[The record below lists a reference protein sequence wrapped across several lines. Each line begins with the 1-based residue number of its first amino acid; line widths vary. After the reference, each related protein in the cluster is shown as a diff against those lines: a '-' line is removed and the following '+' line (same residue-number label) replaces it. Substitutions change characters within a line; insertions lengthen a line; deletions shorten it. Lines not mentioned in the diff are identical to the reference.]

1 MLQKASARRQAQRHA
16 TASGPTEKISVLHC
30 LPSAA
35 PLLLVESGG
44 AAGAATAR
52 GLPDVG
58 LSLAAA
64 RNGGTAPGTGRLG
77 AARKSARVSS
87 PETTA
92 FSPTPSWETLGS
104 QAGRPSG
111 IGAGDGQDQ

>member
-58 LSLAAA
+58 LSLSAA
-64 RNGGTAPGTGRLG
+64 RNGGTAPLSGRRRTSPK
-77 AARKSARVSS
+77 AAKLSSTEKTPRSPNRAREYCGSQT
-87 PETTA
+87 ER
-92 FSPTPSWETLGS
+92 PSW
-104 QAGRPSG
+104 
-111 IGAGDGQDQ
+111 

>member
-64 RNGGTAPGTGRLG
+64 RNGGAAAVTRRL
-77 AARKSARVSS
+77 AAN
-87 PETTA
+87 PEVA
-92 FSPTPSWETLGS
+92 KASF
-104 QAGRPSG
+104 
-111 IGAGDGQDQ
+111 AGDDRLAATRPL

>member
-64 RNGGTAPGTGRLG
+64 RNGGPARRAGRRGGARDAPGRSSPGTAPR
-77 AARKSARVSS
+77 APA
-87 PETTA
+87 
-92 FSPTPSWETLGS
+92 PSLEDLRS
-104 QAGRPSG
+104 QAER
-111 IGAGDGQDQ
+111 A

>member
-64 RNGGTAPGTGRLG
+64 RNGGTAALTRRLG
-77 AARKSARVSS
+77 AARQAPRLSS
-87 PETTA
+87 PGKTRCSPAPSLET
-92 FSPTPSWETLGS
+92 SRLPTRS
-104 QAGRPSG
+104 A
-111 IGAGDGQDQ
+111 

>member
-1 MLQKASARRQAQRHA
+1 MLQRASARRQAQRHA

-64 RNGGTAPGTGRLG
+64 RNGGTAAVTGRLRATRK
-77 AARKSARVSS
+77 AATPSSAG
-87 PETTA
+87 TTA
-92 FSPTPSWETLGS
+92 PPPT
-104 QAGRPSG
+104 RPLES
-111 IGAGDGQDQ
+111 